1 MTRKFIL
8 LFSAIVA
15 FLVALFAGAGIY
27 FWVMNSKS
35 EIVVPISVQD
45 IKTGHAITEE
55 DITTVKIN
63 PNAATSAIV
72 YNINDLV
79 GNYCLR
85 NMGPNEYFYK
95 NWISPSYA
103 RKLTERM
110 RYTAVIASTDQMRS
124 VNGEIKEDDFV
135 KITIIT
141 SDDGANNNLNDP
153 NTLTTNTPVKL
164 IEPPELSAV
173 RVLGI
178 YDGSGIDIN
187 EKKALVFNPDGSI
200 DPNASIPQGSFIIF
214 DCTDIQ
220 RALIIQA
227 EHMGIIQLVLLPE
240 ADQQAERIKWGL
252 AEPEDDEDQYLGGKI
267 DVGIDYSEPQGGN
280 TPTPGSEDD
289 LNSQE
294 ARRNELVNMQNE
306 KQREIIAQAAE
317 QQGVVLDDVELSN
330 TTGSV
335 SVEGK
340 LPEEQPNQ
348 QG

>member
-1 MTRKFIL
+1 MTRKSIL
-8 LFSAIVA
+8 MFSAIVA
-15 FLVALFAGAGIY
+15 FLVAMFAGSGIY

-35 EIVVPISVQD
+35 EIIVPISVKD

-55 DITTVKIN
+55 DITVVKIN
-63 PNAATSAIV
+63 PNAASSAIV
-72 YNINDLV
+72 YDINQLV

-85 NMGPNEYFYK
+85 PMGANEYFYR

-103 RKLTERM
+103 RRLSERL
-110 RYTAVIASTDQMRS
+110 RYSAVPASTDQLRS

-141 SDDGANNNLNDP
+141 SDETANSNLNDP
-153 NTLTTNTPVKL
+153 NGLGTNTVKL

-178 YDGSGIDIN
+178 YDSGGIDIN
-187 EKKALVFNPDGSI
+187 AKKDLLVNPDGSV
-200 DPNASIPQGSFIIF
+200 DPNANLPQGSFIIF

-227 EHMGIIQLVLLPE
+227 ENMGKIQLVILPE
-240 ADQQAERIKWGL
+240 ADQQKERIKWGL
-252 AEPEDDEDQYLGGKI
+252 AEDTEDDKEYQAGSI
-267 DVGIDYSEPQGGN
+267 DVGIDYTEN
-280 TPTPGSEDD
+280 DNKKEAEVGSPED
-289 LNSQE
+289 LAQQKE
-294 ARRNELVNMQNE
+294 RENELIDMKNAENQA
-306 KQREIIAQAAE
+306 KIDQAAKE
-317 QQGVVLDDVELSN
+317 QGVVLDDVELSN
-330 TTGSV
+330 TAGTLTN
-335 SVEGK
+335 EGK